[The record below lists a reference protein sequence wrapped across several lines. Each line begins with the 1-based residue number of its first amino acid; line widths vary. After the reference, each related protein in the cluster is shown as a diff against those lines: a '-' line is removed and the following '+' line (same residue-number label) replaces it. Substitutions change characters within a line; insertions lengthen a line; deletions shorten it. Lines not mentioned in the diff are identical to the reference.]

1 MPHLFFV
8 QTTLF
13 FLNFILF
20 LNCNLSVYIGL
31 DVIESTTNI
40 NSVNVGNIP
49 IRFDYEFKMSMNCFT
64 PTVALLDV
72 LGENILNH
80 YKQHDVTQISK
91 KCSLTK

>member
-1 MPHLFFV
+1 MCLNYFSSRPHTYCFF
-8 QTTLF
+8 
-13 FLNFILF
+13 LF

-40 NSVNVGNIP
+40 NSVNVGNIT
-49 IRFDYEFKMSMNCFT
+49 IRFNYEFKMSMNCFT

-80 YKQHDVTQISK
+80 YKQHEVTQISK
-91 KCSLTK
+91 MLFKVL

>member
-1 MPHLFFV
+1 MPQLFFV
-8 QTTLF
+8 QTTHLLF
-13 FLNFILF
+13 FLNYILL

-49 IRFDYEFKMSMNCFT
+49 IRFDYELKMSMNCFT

-80 YKQHDVTQISK
+80 YKQHDV
-91 KCSLTK
+91 